1 MLPEQ
6 IFLELSDFLKKS
18 TNFVVFIP
26 IFIVF
31 SFTHSEIEV
40 AVWEAVALSIDHGS
54 V

>member
-6 IFLELSDFLKKS
+6 IFLELSDSLERS

-31 SFTHSEIEV
+31 GFTHWKSKPS
-40 AVWEAVALSIDHGS
+40 LTF
-54 V
+54 